1 LEDAYAAG
9 FLHHN
14 FSPGNIII
22 DEHRKGWLIDWD
34 LSKLVSCSSHPETPQ
49 QEAQMVRYHHRHT

>member
-9 FLHHN
+9 FLHRD

-34 LSKLVSCSSHPETPQ
+34 LLKLVSCGSHPETP
-49 QEAQMVRYHHRHT
+49 